1 MSQNS
6 GITATL
12 KKTWTLLDGSTT
24 DGRADVEAGRYEL
37 ERIPCPYGHPCDWL
51 VIKGTKIGMAEGAW
65 RQWQNGTLA
74 TMEGHPNFGKPID
87 WGEFEIVI
95 EG

>member
-1 MSQNS
+1 MSRNG

-12 KKTWTLLDGSTT
+12 KRTWTLLDGSTA
-24 DGRADVEAGRYEL
+24 DGCVDIEAGRYEI
-37 ERIPCPYGHPCDWL
+37 ERVPCPYGHPCDWL

-87 WGEFEIVI
+87 WGEYEIVI